1 MTKDAKDNKRGCFI
15 FAAIGAALLA
25 AFAWGIASTDD
36 DPRSNGIV
44 TPGAAPQPAPAGS
57 DPASDRSE

>member
-25 AFAWGIASTDD
+25 AMAWGISSSDD
-36 DPRSNGIV
+36 DPRANAAG
-44 TPGAAPQPAPAGS
+44 GAKGATAPV
-57 DPASDRSE
+57 DPAD